1 MSTATPKKGT
11 KRTTRKNAREAS
23 VATNESTSSSKV
35 NLNTSTSP
43 IKRTR
48 VQEKYELGNLNN
60 RLANYIDI
68 VRRLENDKSQ
78 LELKLQEIETTYSV
92 RNDKI
97 CTQLEN
103 ELQDVRDRIDQLNRE
118 NASLAVERD
127 RAEARLRDMT
137 SQLNDWKS
145 KAEYGEIITDQQAV
159 KLKALEGEIKN
170 LKDKLAFAEKA
181 YHSEIS
187 EMKKTRI
194 ADVSAIHRDAEN
206 KYQSQFEEQMNALRK
221 DYEDKFQASRQ
232 DIDNMYRS
240 KLSEANDAVKHA
252 RENSAKATEEA
263 AHLKIRLASF
273 ESSQSSLE
281 KTVSDLRQKLS
292 DSEDKVAGLR
302 SEMNKRIAEKDIVIS
317 DMDQEIKNLM
327 EQYRDLMDIKV
338 QLDVEL
344 DAYRHLLEGEET
356 RLNITNV
363 STADLSNRQDLNA
376 SSSFLSGSVL
386 RNFFGTEKRTV
397 KRPRIEEVQPIE
409 QVVQIVDDEPITVV
423 KNYNILA
430 ESFGSLEIAEVDTDG
445 AFVKIQ
451 NKGTSSIS
459 LEGYKLRL
467 ASLEKDVVYKFT
479 NRQPLVSNGTVT
491 VYSAN
496 AGFKHNP
503 PSNLVMKNQEW
514 LLGDAFRLELADS
527 NDEIVAFYEGRV
539 TSTKEVD
546 PIREGRE
553 SCTIM

>member
-1 MSTATPKKGT
+1 MSTVTPKKIT
-11 KRTTRKNAREAS
+11 KRTTRKTTREAS
-23 VATNESTSSSKV
+23 VATNESTSSSKA
-35 NLNTSTSP
+35 NMNTSTSP

-60 RLANYIDI
+60 RLANYIDT
-68 VRRLENDKSQ
+68 VRRLESEKYS
-78 LELKLQEIETTYSV
+78 LECKLQEVETTYST

-103 ELQDVRDRIDQLNRE
+103 ELQDVRDRLDQLNRE
-118 NASLAVERD
+118 NATLTVERD
-127 RAEARLRDMT
+127 RAEARLRDVT
-137 SQLNDWKS
+137 SQLTDWKN
-145 KAEYGEIITDQQAV
+145 KAEYGEIFSDQQKV

-170 LKDKLAFAEKA
+170 LKDKLAFAEKSYQA
-181 YHSEIS
+181 EIT
-187 EMKKTRI
+187 EIKKTKI

-206 KYQSQFEEQMNALRK
+206 KYHSQFEEQMNALRK

-240 KLSEANDAVKHA
+240 KLNEANEAVKYA

-263 AHLKIRLASF
+263 AHLKIRISSY
-273 ESSQSSLE
+273 ESSQSTME
-281 KTVSDLRQKLS
+281 KTISDLKQKLS

-302 SEMNKRIAEKDIVIS
+302 SEMNKRIAEKDLIIS
-317 DMDQEIKNLM
+317 DINQDIKNLM

-363 STADLSNRQDLNA
+363 SGTDLSNRQDLNS

-386 RNFFGTEKRTV
+386 RNFFGSERRTT
-397 KRPRIEEVQPIE
+397 KRPRLDEAQPVE
-409 QVVQIVDDEPITVV
+409 QVIEIINDEPVTVV
-423 KNYNILA
+423 KNYSIIA
-430 ESFGSLEIAEVDTDG
+430 ESFGALEIAEVDTEG

-451 NKGTSSIS
+451 NKGTTNVS

-467 ASLEKDVVYKFT
+467 ASLEKDVIYKFT
-479 NRQPLVSNGTVT
+479 NKQPLVSNGTVT

-514 LLGDAFRLELADS
+514 LLGDAFKLELIDF
-527 NDEIVAFYEGRV
+527 NDEVVAFYEGKS
-539 TSTKEVD
+539 TSTKELD
-546 PIREGRE
+546 PVREERE
-553 SCTIM
+553 SCRVM